1 MAVKLIKACKELN
14 VGIYT
19 IVSFCNEKGIYIS
32 SNPNTRIDDS
42 KYLLLARKFNPN
54 VAKRLEEEG
63 VQVEEVADKIEH
75 IYWEESS
82 SKRTIITQEPEM
94 PDGLLNAL
102 ENRAEEQTYRQG
114 GFVCDVCKKLRCGKT
129 IFDRSNG
136 NWHVCYK
143 CLKRAK
149 SIIEPRRG
157 NKKVFIN
164 TPM

>member
-14 VGIYT
+14 VGMYT
-19 IVSFCNEKGIYIS
+19 IVNYCNEKGIYIACD
-32 SNPNTRIDDS
+32 PNARIDDS
-42 KYLLLARKFNPN
+42 TYLMLARKFNADI
-54 VAKRLEEEG
+54 AKRLESEG
-63 VQVEEVADKIEH
+63 VTAEEIEDKPEP
-75 IYWEESS
+75 IYWEENSA
-82 SKRTIITQEPEM
+82 KQTILMQEPEI

-102 ENRAEEQTYRQG
+102 EDRAEEQTFRQG
-114 GFVCDVCKKLRCGKT
+114 GFICNVCQKYRCGKT
-129 IFDRSNG
+129 IFDRSHG

-149 SIIEPRRG
+149 SMIEPRRG